1 MEEWHISSEYDFLKS
16 IVEEKRATGRSTR
29 IVDRIIQD
37 FFEKPIGTIIPI
49 YDHFNGVN
57 FNYSNPSKS
66 DWCHTDRR
74 SERWGIMRQA
84 DRNIL
89 KRVEGRLRNE
99 HCGVKYKIITGNPRL
114 QTERNEDL
122 VYSYAIIRKTP
133 TNEERLKLE
142 QMLKESKDGKI

>member
-1 MEEWHISSEYDFLKS
+1 MEEWRISSEYDFLKS

-49 YDHFNGVN
+49 YDHY
-57 FNYSNPSKS
+57 YSNTSKS

-74 SERWGIMRQA
+74 SKRWGIMRQA
-84 DRNIL
+84 DYNIL
-89 KRVEGRLRNE
+89 KRVEGRLRYE
-99 HCGVKYKIITGNPRL
+99 HCGVKYKIVTGNPLL
-114 QTERNEDL
+114 QTKRNEDL

-133 TNEERLKLE
+133 TNEERLE
-142 QMLKESKDGKI
+142 QILKKSKDSKI

>member
-1 MEEWHISSEYDFLKS
+1 MEEWCISSEYDFLKS
-16 IVEEKRATGRSTR
+16 IVEEERATGRSTR

-57 FNYSNPSKS
+57 FTYSNPSKS
-66 DWCHTDRR
+66 DWLNTDRR
-74 SERWGIMRQA
+74 SERCGIMRQA

-89 KRVEGRLRNE
+89 KIVEGRLKYE

-133 TNEERLKLE
+133 TYKEKLE
-142 QMLKESKDGKI
+142 QFLKECKDAKI